1 MIDELIRGSL
11 DSPQFYAVAIPA
23 VLITAVAKG
32 GFGSGVGGL
41 GVPLMSLAIA
51 PPQAAAILL
60 PILCL
65 MDLFSWWAYRGK
77 WDRSNM
83 RIMLPAAMFGMALGT
98 AMFGLLE
105 PDHIR
110 LMLGFIA
117 VAFALDHWLRPK
129 QPNPKS
135 PNVGTGSFWSAAAG
149 FTSFL
154 AHSGGLPLS
163 VYLLPQRL
171 DRTVFVATSVFFFFV
186 VNYVKLIPYA
196 WLGLFDFTN
205 LRHPRCSRRWHLWEY
220 GWGWF
225 CTSALATAYFIKS
238 VMPRCSWSG
247 SSCCGTAL
255 RDTFESLGHAR

>member
-1 MIDELIRGSL
+1 ML

-23 VLITAVAKG
+23 VLITAVAKV

-135 PNVGTGSFWSAAAG
+135 PNVVTGSFWSAAAG

-154 AHSGGLPLS
+154 AHSGGPPLS

-205 LRHPRCSRRWHLWEY
+205 LA
-220 GWGWF
+220 
-225 CTSALATAYFIKS
+225 TSAVLAPLAPLGIWLGLVLHKRISDRLFYQICYAALFVVGIKLLWDGASGYF
-238 VMPRCSWSG
+238 
-247 SSCCGTAL
+247 
-255 RDTFESLGHAR
+255 